1 MIRKKEKGAIIHY
14 ECSIIFQHQSE
25 KSSFAVSVRLHLCPP
40 VEQGL
45 VQGALVPGLEQ
56 LPPVRVVQADL
67 VVLELLELLHVVQL
81 HLPQRAGLLGCPRRI
96 GQRFLALL
104 VPAIKGVLT

>member
-1 MIRKKEKGAIIHY
+1 
-14 ECSIIFQHQSE
+14 
-25 KSSFAVSVRLHLCPP
+25 
-40 VEQGL
+40 
-45 VQGALVPGLEQ
+45 
-56 LPPVRVVQADL
+56 